1 MPESRYCTM
10 LQFCAPAGLGCVL
23 LLTAGWLGSR
33 DARPIAAHAAMSG
46 PPSLVWQAPEERT
59 ANAAPASI
67 WQIVPLL
74 TGTRIVLA
82 GGAPAGEVVTAGFA
96 AVGQPD
102 VSFDGSRI
110 LFAGKRAA
118 EDSPA
123 IWEIDLRTREARLVV
138 RCANPCDRA
147 IYLSTLYK
155 LDALAPV
162 DQIAFR
168 ALDPKL
174 GAPQLFRCQTDG
186 NDVQQITFVP
196 RGVGDPVLLGDGR
209 LRFSA
214 YAPKNAA
221 SPGGTQLLTINTDGT
236 DVFPALRSATAA
248 QTHNPTPPADPEYRN
263 LAVMLLEPRPKPPGR
278 STVVD
283 AQVEIGQLYCLNAY
297 LSDIAKAAGDV
308 EISRV
313 RVFTADANTSA
324 PSLLGELEVERDGSF
339 FAELPARTPLQL
351 ETVSAQGATLQRM
364 QSWFW
369 VMPKERR
376 GCIGCHEDRQLSPPN
391 RHVFALRKQ
400 PQRLGAHSAETLQKD
415 E

>member
-1 MPESRYCTM
+1 
-10 LQFCAPAGLGCVL
+10 VL
-23 LLTAGWLGSR
+23 
-33 DARPIAAHAAMSG
+33 I
-46 PPSLVWQAPEERT
+46 WQAPGESPS
-59 ANAAPASI
+59 NVAPASI
-67 WQIVPLL
+67 SQIAPLVN
-74 TGTRIVLA
+74 GTRMVLA
-82 GGAPAGEVVTAGFA
+82 DGRTVREVVTAGFA
-96 AVGQPD
+96 AVGQPNL
-102 VSFDGSRI
+102 SFDGSRI
-110 LFAGKRAA
+110 LFAGKRAV
-118 EDSPA
+118 EDSA
-123 IWEIDLRTREARLVV
+123 SVWEINLRTREAHMVV
-138 RCANPCDRA
+138 RCASPCDRA

-155 LDALAPV
+155 LDAPAPV

-168 ALDPKL
+168 MLDQKL
-174 GAPQLFRCQTDG
+174 NAPQLFRCQTDG
-186 NDVQQITFVP
+186 KDVQQITFVP
-196 RGVGDPVLLGDGR
+196 GGASDPVLLSDGR
-209 LRFSA
+209 LRFNA
-214 YAPKNAA
+214 YAPKNAT
-221 SPGGTQLLTINTDGT
+221 SPGGTQLLSINADGT
-236 DVFPALRSATAA
+236 DVFPALRSAAAA
-248 QTHNPTPPADPEYRN
+248 QTHVLSPPADPGYVN

-297 LSDIAKAAGDV
+297 LSDIAKSAEDV

-313 RVFTADANTSA
+313 RVFTAGANSSA

-400 PQRLGAHSAETLQKD
+400 PQRLGTHLAETLQKD